1 MKKILSLLLS
11 CTICFATVVATGCK
25 DNPIT
30 SEPGQTI
37 ERLELETETCVL
49 TLGDTAQLSVSYNEI
64 DGETPIWSSSSPDVV
79 SVEENGCIEALKVG
93 SSIVTVKYGTKKAS
107 CAVEVGLSD
116 NVPVL
121 AFVNNMRDEI
131 TLMKSSTYDFSAC
144 VQFNGKTF
152 NDGVIEY
159 FVADESIATVQDG
172 KLTTKDV
179 AGSTQVSALATWR
192 GQTVRTKT
200 VKVNVISEST
210 VLLNSGRLNSVDIYT
225 VAELAGKEYAT
236 SQIISSVFVSEDGLE
251 IQDYTLSIL
260 DEGIASIEKSG
271 EEWIVSSKKAGK
283 TNLIV
288 SYTDKEFLFDVY
300 VNRPIA
306 DVEKSIDYS
315 ITDVKYWDTASKT
328 LKPISDLVGEGEN
341 LTSYELLGKEYKI
354 KNGVLDLPVG
364 KSSTVILYNENVGYR
379 MTMCAYTTIIDELK
393 DFEAI
398 YAGDSETDVTGAYML
413 AKDIIEPQTVLSMP
427 SGKVPNNF
435 AGTFDGKGHVL
446 SFTMRH
452 GEYKFGLF
460 GQFLK
465 GATIKNL
472 ALNNITKSGT
482 AGKNPSGIICYE
494 AFQNASECTLEN
506 IFVDLKFMEA
516 GASNLAFMGN
526 VMQRVVLKNVIIH
539 VPTVPESDTYGAFAR
554 QNAASVSNSY
564 VISTA
569 PLYVTVQ
576 ATNYKIVPTHYEN
589 YTEMKEADNDYSSFS
604 TEFWDTTTYGIPVWK
619 TLVQEFTY

>member
-1 MKKILSLLLS
+1 MKKIVSLLLS
-11 CTICFATVVATGCK
+11 CTICFAMVMATGCK
-25 DNPIT
+25 DAPIT
-30 SEPGQTI
+30 SDSAQTV
-37 ERLELETETCVL
+37 ERLELEAENYVL

-64 DGETPIWSSSSPDVV
+64 DGKIPSWSSSSPDVV
-79 SVEENGCIEALKVG
+79 SVDENGWIEALKVG
-93 SSIVTVKYGTKKAS
+93 SAIVTVQYGTKKAS
-107 CAVEVGLSD
+107 CTVEVGLSD
-116 NVPVL
+116 NVPML

-131 TLMKSSTYDFSAC
+131 TLMKSSTYDFSAY

-152 NDGVIEY
+152 NDGVMEY
-159 FVADESIATVQDG
+159 FVADEAIAMVQDG
-172 KLTTKDV
+172 KLTTINV
-179 AGSTQVSALATWR
+179 AGSTQVSVLATWR
-192 GQTVRTKT
+192 GQTVHAKT
-200 VKVNVISEST
+200 IKVNVISEST
-210 VLLNSGRLNSVDIYT
+210 VLLNNGRLNSVDLYT
-225 VAELAGKEYAT
+225 VAEHAGKEYAT
-236 SQIISSVFVSEDGLE
+236 SQTISSVFVSEDGVQIE
-251 IQDYTLSIL
+251 DYTLSIL

-283 TNLIV
+283 TSLII
-288 SYTDKEFLFDVY
+288 SYADKEFAFDVY
-300 VNRPIA
+300 VNRP
-306 DVEKSIDYS
+306 VLELKQTVDYS
-315 ITDVKYWDTASKT
+315 KTDGKYLDMVSKT
-328 LKPISDLVGEGEN
+328 LKPISELVEGGEN

-364 KSSTVILYNENVGYR
+364 KSSMVILYNENVGYS
-379 MTMCAYTTIIDELK
+379 MTMCVYTTIIDELK

-398 YAGDSETDVTGAYML
+398 YAGDIETDITGAYML
-413 AKDIIEPQTVLSMP
+413 AKDIIEPQTILSMP

-446 SFTMRH
+446 SFTLRH

-460 GQFLK
+460 GQYLK

-482 AGKNPSGIICYE
+482 GGKNPSGIICYE

-506 IFVDLKFMEA
+506 IYVDLKFMEA

-526 VMQRVVLKNVIIH
+526 VMQRVVLKNFIIH

-576 ATNYKIVPTHYEN
+576 ETNYKVVPTHYEN
-589 YTEMKEADNDYSSFS
+589 YTQMKAADNDYSSFS

-619 TLVQEFTY
+619 TLVQEFAY

>member
-1 MKKILSLLLS
+1 MKKIVSLLLS
-11 CTICFATVVATGCK
+11 CTICFAMVMATGCK
-25 DNPIT
+25 DAPIT
-30 SEPGQTI
+30 SDSAQTV
-37 ERLELETETCVL
+37 ERLELEAENYVL

-64 DGETPIWSSSSPDVV
+64 DGKIPSWSSSSPDVV
-79 SVEENGCIEALKVG
+79 SVDENGWIEALKVG
-93 SSIVTVKYGTKKAS
+93 SAIVTVQYGTKKAS
-107 CAVEVGLSD
+107 CTVEVGLSD
-116 NVPVL
+116 NVPML

-131 TLMKSSTYDFSAC
+131 TLMKSSTYDFSAY

-152 NDGVIEY
+152 YDGVMEY
-159 FVADESIATVQDG
+159 FVADEAIAMVQDG
-172 KLTTKDV
+172 KLTTKNL
-179 AGSTQVSALATWR
+179 AGSTQVSVLATWR
-192 GQTVRTKT
+192 GQTVHAKT
-200 VKVNVISEST
+200 IKVNVISEST
-210 VLLNSGRLNSVDIYT
+210 VLLNNGRLNSVDLYT
-225 VAELAGKEYAT
+225 VAEHAGKEYAT
-236 SQIISSVFVSEDGLE
+236 SQTISSVFVSEDGVQIE
-251 IQDYTLSIL
+251 DYTLSIL

-271 EEWIVSSKKAGK
+271 EKWIVSSKKAGK
-283 TNLIV
+283 TSLIIA
-288 SYTDKEFLFDVY
+288 YADKEFAFDVY
-300 VNRPIA
+300 VNRP
-306 DVEKSIDYS
+306 VLELKQTVDYS
-315 ITDVKYWDTASKT
+315 KTDGKYLDMVSKT
-328 LKPISDLVGEGEN
+328 LKPISELVEGGEN

-364 KSSTVILYNENVGYR
+364 KSSMVILYNENVGYS
-379 MTMCAYTTIIDELK
+379 MTMCVYTTIIDELK

-398 YAGDSETDVTGAYML
+398 YAGDVETDITGAYML
-413 AKDIIEPQTVLSMP
+413 AKDIIEPQTILSMP

-446 SFTMRH
+446 SFTLRH

-460 GQFLK
+460 GQYLK

-482 AGKNPSGIICYE
+482 GGKNPSGIICYE

-506 IFVDLKFMEA
+506 IYVDLKFMEA

-576 ATNYKIVPTHYEN
+576 ETNYKVVPTHYEN
-589 YTEMKEADNDYSSFS
+589 YTQMKAADNDYSSFS
-604 TEFWDTTTYGIPVWK
+604 TEFWDTATYGIPVWK
-619 TLVQEFTY
+619 TLVQEFAY